1 MFSDRRTFLEAMVPA
16 GLLLIAGSSAGQ
28 RSASPMQ
35 QPGQGPVV
43 PNTPSLGDANNVPI
57 DSKRLLKANQQ
68 KIEDDVLKLFTL
80 ASELRDQVK
89 STDSA
94 SVLSLALMQKAEEV
108 EKLAHQ
114 IRTLAKG

>member
-1 MFSDRRTFLEAMVPA
+1 MSPNRRTFLEAMVPA
-16 GLLLIAGSSAGQ
+16 GLLLLVGPAAGQ
-28 RSASPMQ
+28 KSYPIQ
-35 QPGQGPVV
+35 QPGQGPIV
-43 PNTPSLGDANNVPI
+43 PPNPSLPDTNNVPV
-57 DSKRLLKANQQ
+57 DSKKILKANQQ
-68 KIEDDVLKLFTL
+68 KIEEDVQKLYTL